1 MAYIAK
7 PKFHHPGSD
16 ESEGP
21 EDFKGVAA
29 LLASDASAFTTGQT
43 IAVGG
48 ATPILVPE
56 NAMEE
61 RHGRYALDQL
71 LS

>member
-21 EDFKGVAA
+21 ADFKGVAA
-29 LLASDASAFTTGQT
+29 LLASDASAFTTGRT
-43 IAVGG
+43 IAVGEVT
-48 ATPILVPE
+48 AI
-56 NAMEE
+56 
-61 RHGRYALDQL
+61 
-71 LS
+71 